1 MARTL
6 LNRTRHA
13 ARTVHVEDQMTILHE
28 STPSEAPEREALSTR
43 EVHAAQGVRVLVVDD
58 NADAADLL
66 GEALSGVGYDVRVA
80 YEGRSALALAS
91 SFQPHVALLDIGL
104 PGMSGF
110 ELAVRLRK
118 IDGLDDLRCI
128 AITGYGHADDRR
140 RSAESGFQAHILKPI
155 DFPGLEK
162 ELQRLWR

>member
-1 MARTL
+1 
-6 LNRTRHA
+6 
-13 ARTVHVEDQMTILHE
+13 MTILIE
-28 STPSEAPEREALSTR
+28 STPYEAETAPERDLSGTP
-43 EVHAAQGVRVLVVDD
+43 ATQGVRVLVVDD

-66 GEALSGVGYDVRVA
+66 GEALSGLGYDVRVA
-80 YEGRSALALAS
+80 YEGRTALVLADT
-91 SFQPHVALLDIGL
+91 FHPQAALLDIGL

-110 ELAVRLRK
+110 ELAIRLRK
-118 IDGLDDLRCI
+118 IAGLDALKCI

-155 DFPGLEK
+155 DLPSLAK